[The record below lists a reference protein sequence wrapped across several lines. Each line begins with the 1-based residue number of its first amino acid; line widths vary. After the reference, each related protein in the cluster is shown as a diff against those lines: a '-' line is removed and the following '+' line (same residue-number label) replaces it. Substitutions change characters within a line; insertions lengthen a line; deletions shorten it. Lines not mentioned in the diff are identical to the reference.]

1 MQGGE
6 PPALEVF
13 DDTTASSLNIKEFA
27 VGEDRR
33 LRMNGRAVFS
43 FSATQVP
50 KALTEVLAR
59 NELTWPDVDRII
71 LHQGSRFIVETIGSR
86 IGDASPGGREPRP
99 GRAGAPANRS
109 AFVAASATCIR
120 GPARTQRMN
129 QHAPF
134 RARLSS
140 RHGGCKGVVEECRF
154 LQRHGNAARHAAEG
168 CHLELVDPFG
178 RVILPYPRSAFFA
191 ETRKVVRIV

>member
-1 MQGGE
+1 MIEHDSGRGKSSKGGKHEMQGGE

-86 IGDASPGGREPRP
+86 IGDASPGGGSP
-99 GRAGAPANRS
+99 ALGAL
-109 AFVAASATCIR
+109 
-120 GPARTQRMN
+120 ARQPTDL
-129 QHAPF
+129 
-134 RARLSS
+134 LSS
-140 RHGGCKGVVEECRF
+140 
-154 LQRHGNAARHAAEG
+154 LPPQRAS
-168 CHLELVDPFG
+168 VDP
-178 RVILPYPRSAFFA
+178 RVHK
-191 ETRKVVRIV
+191 E